1 MSIIP
6 SSILLEAYRMGIFP
20 MAESA
25 DAEEVN
31 WYSARKRGIIPLNTF
46 RLSRRD
52 QRSIR
57 TAGFTPGINKD
68 FKGVIEGCAARQSTW
83 ISENLKKS
91 FMALHEKGSAHS
103 VEVYLDEK
111 LVGGLYGVAIG
122 GAFFAESMFQTEKEA
137 MKAALLFCHRHLTAQ
152 GFVLWDVQFYTDHL
166 GRFGCVEIS
175 SRAYEKILKDA
186 LKIRAVF

>member
-68 FKGVIEGCAARQSTW
+68 FKGVIEGCAARESTW

>member
-1 MSIIP
+1 
-6 SSILLEAYRMGIFP
+6 MGIFP

-68 FKGVIEGCAARQSTW
+68 FKGVIEGCAARESTW

>member
-57 TAGFTPGINKD
+57 SAGFTPGINKD
-68 FKGVIEGCAARQSTW
+68 FKGVIEGCAARESTW
-83 ISENLKKS
+83 ISDNLKKS
-91 FMALHEKGSAHS
+91 FMALNEKGSAHS

-137 MKAALLFCHRHLTAQ
+137 MKAALLFCHRHLVLK